1 MAYPNL
7 ILDGQYSLKRVLTL
21 PNGGVTVANLGE
33 LVSLDSD
40 GGVVAAVAGALFFGK
55 LKTVT
60 SDGFVTVDF
69 SGVVKVTASAAIAAG
84 TAVLPSGSNQVK
96 AVSTEVLPTALV
108 TLTAAAAAGDVVSA
122 LFLN

>member
-1 MAYPNL
+1 VKKSTLLNL
-7 ILDGQYSLKRVLTL
+7 NGQYSLKRVLTL

-84 TAVLPSGSNQVK
+84 TAVLPSGSNQV
-96 AVSTEVLPTALV
+96 
-108 TLTAAAAAGDVVSA
+108 TAAAAAGDVVSA